1 MGTDKLTPAATPLD
15 VLLVED
21 DRDVAESL
29 RMLLEVAGH
38 RPRVAVDAA
47 QVLEG
52 TGPPPAVA
60 LVDIGLPRT
69 DGHELARR
77 LRVRPEWRCVVLVA
91 LSGYGTSEDKQRAT
105 AAGFDR
111 HLTKPVEVEA
121 LLALLD
127 AIGAR
132 AALPGEAD

>member
-1 MGTDKLTPAATPLD
+1 MGIDKLTPAATPLD

-21 DRDVAESL
+21 DPDVAESL

-38 RPRVAVDAA
+38 RPRVARDAA
-47 QVLEG
+47 RVLED
-52 TGPPPAVA
+52 TAPPPDVA
-60 LVDIGLPRT
+60 LVDIGLPRP

-77 LRVRPEWRCVVLVA
+77 LRARPEWRAVVLVA
-91 LSGYGTSEDKQRAT
+91 LSGYGTPADKARAT

-111 HLTKPVEVEA
+111 HLTKPVDVEA

-132 AALPGEAD
+132 TPLPGAAG